1 VSSYLTSLALSPFF
15 LILLILLLYLF
26 LGMFLDAISTIA
38 LTVPVLFPT
47 VTAFG
52 FDPIWFGI
60 FVVLMCEIGLI
71 TPPVGINC
79 FVVAGVAP
87 DVPLTKVFK
96 GVIPFLIADLA
107 VMGLLIAFPKIV
119 LFLPGFIGQ

>member
-1 VSSYLTSLALSPFF
+1 
-15 LILLILLLYLF
+15 
-26 LGMFLDAISTIA
+26 MFLDAISTIA